1 MAEPADGPAP
11 GRHVPAWLGRV
22 AHDLRNPVT
31 PMRSAV
37 QLLQLGQLPPEL
49 APELLRTLDR
59 QIDLL
64 LRTIDDVADLARIE
78 RGVFAL
84 HAAPCD
90 LGQAVAAAAAR
101 YARLAGKAAAPVAV
115 DAAPATVWVQADEG
129 RLRQVVEQLCAIVAG
144 PGDTPSAATLQVE
157 RDGGDGCVRLVD
169 GGRPLGPDARLEFL
183 AGGEVPA
190 DPSALTLGHLVARR
204 ILELHGA
211 RLGLAAGGTA
221 IELRLP
227 LAPPA

>member
-1 MAEPADGPAP
+1 MAEPGDGRSP
-11 GRHVPAWLGRV
+11 PAWLGRV

-49 APELLRTLDR
+49 APDLLRTLDR

-64 LRTIDDVADLARIE
+64 LRTIDDVADLAKIE
-78 RGVFAL
+78 RGAFAL
-84 HAAPCD
+84 HTAPCD
-90 LGQAVAAAAAR
+90 LGQAAAAATAR
-101 YARLAGKAAAPVAV
+101 HARHAGRGAAPLMV
-115 DAAPATVWVQADEG
+115 DAPPATVWVQADEG
-129 RLRQVVEQLCAIVAG
+129 RLRQVLEHLCALVVC
-144 PGDTPSAATLQVE
+144 PGDEPSAATLQVD
-157 RDGGDGCVRLVD
+157 RDGDDARVRFAD
-169 GGRPLGPDARLEFL
+169 GGRPLGPDVRLDFL
-183 AGGEVPA
+183 AGGPVPT

-211 RLGLAAGGTA
+211 RLALAEGGAA

-227 LAPPA
+227 LADPG